1 MSQDDKGARAPA
13 GAYVKRSIFGVV
25 VALQCAAFAAALW
38 YVGLGA
44 STQTGSTAQAS
55 ASPRLVM
62 ASCSGSVDKS
72 PDDSPWMI
80 PLDHCDKAIDDMEVK
95 SAFLQKWT
103 ICGGANSFAISLN
116 PRAVAITS
124 DHFNCSRT
132 KSEVTVTYLGF
143 AKN

>member
-1 MSQDDKGARAPA
+1 MSQEDKGARAPA

-25 VALQCAAFAAALW
+25 VALQCTAFAAALW
-38 YVGLGA
+38 YVGLRG
-44 STQTGSTAQAS
+44 STQTGSAPRAS

-62 ASCSGSVDKS
+62 ASCSGSVDKT
-72 PDDSPWMI
+72 PDDWPWTI

-103 ICGGANSFAISLN
+103 ICGGADSFAISLN
-116 PRAVAITS
+116 PRAVTVTG
-124 DHFNCSRT
+124 DHVHCSKI
-132 KSEVTVTYLGF
+132 KSEVAVTYLGF